1 MNQILLLGLSLPL
14 FIGVHSD
21 LTGDTGDFHDPS
33 DHMSG
38 DDGRTFMATLLGK
51 LLYTNFVQN

>member
-1 MNQILLLGLSLPL
+1 MKQVLLLGLSLHL

-21 LTGDTGDFHDPS
+21 LAGDTGYFHDAS
-33 DHMSG
+33 DHMPG

-51 LLYTNFVQN
+51 LLYTNLVQN